1 MKTSVWGPS
10 TWTFLHAVSFS
21 YPQES
26 PSKEHKQAVLNLFA
40 SLRYLLPCGEC
51 CSHYCS
57 TFSSES
63 LSKALDSR
71 ETFSKWVVDFHNSV
85 NLRLQKPVYKYED
98 AQAKYLGEDATC
110 EVKSTSCADDRV
122 AVKNDTQWY
131 WIILGLIIFVLVIL
145 RNAVKKR

>member
-1 MKTSVWGPS
+1 
-10 TWTFLHAVSFS
+10 
-21 YPQES
+21 
-26 PSKEHKQAVLNLFA
+26 
-40 SLRYLLPCGEC
+40 
-51 CSHYCS
+51 
-57 TFSSES
+57 
-63 LSKALDSR
+63 
-71 ETFSKWVVDFHNSV
+71 
-85 NLRLQKPVYKYED
+85 VYKYED